1 MHNIFQ
7 VAPVPGHPVKVV
19 SCSADGSLRMTDLET
34 EVESLLGTAS
44 RMIHGFCYWG
54 GKEECSDDDA
64 LLLLLHRLMVI

>member
-1 MHNIFQ
+1 
-7 VAPVPGHPVKVV
+7 
-19 SCSADGSLRMTDLET
+19 MTDLET